1 MCDDTVRVALRIRP
15 LVESELA
22 KGCQVCL
29 DTVPGE
35 QQVRI
40 SNTDKA
46 FTYNYVF
53 PPYVGQEDFY
63 NTAIK
68 RLLDNT
74 FQGYNV
80 TILAYGQTGS
90 GKTYSMGTNYTGVEE
105 KGIIPR
111 IVCDIF
117 KTIESKTD
125 WSFKVAVSFME
136 LYQEQL
142 YDLLSDKQKSQSIV
156 DIREDSKSI
165 KIVGVTE
172 KEVANAKET
181 LECLTQGSMGRVTG
195 ATAMNAHSSRS
206 HAIFTLCISQQK
218 RDDPNTAIVAKFHLV
233 DLAGSERSKK
243 TQATGERFKEGVN
256 INKGLLA
263 LGNVISQ
270 LGDGAPGTY
279 IGYRDSK
286 LTRLLQDSLG
296 GNSMTLM
303 VACVSPADY
312 NLDETLSTLR
322 YADRAR
328 KIKNKPIVNQDPKV
342 AEINRLN
349 KLIQELRLALMN
361 QELGVTCPKEHEAL
375 EEKYRLLQQKLRD
388 MTEKL
393 NSNLEEFVVMHER
406 AEMAEQA
413 REKIRLALALLLD
426 EFSQV
431 LQDFSTCPDIDDEQ
445 CNKLK
450 AMYDKMLDIQ
460 NDERKASEQLL
471 NHEISNS
478 KNCGAHMAE
487 NVEECVR
494 AEASSNGVEDS
505 LDYFDKKEE
514 EHTLRQAE
522 RNNEVQNINKELA
535 LKESLVS
542 ELLKSVTQ
550 QTAES
555 NRNVVEMEQEIKRL
569 HAEKEEHLQVVH
581 THNISSKLAETRRK
595 KVQEL
600 EKRIAELTRKCVE
613 QNKIIKGKE
622 KQDQKIKTLSR
633 EIQLLK
639 ETRVKLIRQMRN
651 DANNFTKWKQFKEK
665 EINKLKAQDRKR
677 DCEMVRMKIEHN
689 KQENVFK
696 RKMEEAFAVNKR
708 LKGALE
714 MQKKAMQRQD
724 KKAANNREEIKT
736 WVAQELEVLTATVE
750 MDYSLEKLMQDRAS
764 WVHQLEQLEKSNGN
778 PDEGELATITEFI
791 QLRNAQIADL
801 QQKILES
808 DQETRSSTRWNVIRT
823 TADAKVGLETVF
835 QIVTQDRKQQ
845 CYKYDQL
852 KEKNQDLEVRL
863 EEYEKR
869 LEKYEKRLKE
879 CGRVN
884 TISSSDTSSSDAE
897 TKSLTKSKRQVL
909 ENNLNRANKPLPKK
923 RRGEGSTEVIDE
935 NAYLSPDESSM
946 IEDDIDKDPD
956 WKKTPLYNRI
966 QKMQNK
972 SKLSIQRL
980 TFKFEP
986 NGSLIRCA
994 CKTKC
999 ATRICTCR
1007 KNGVACADCGCDAV
1021 QCQNKDPQNSHASLF
1036 SDEKKNEVTQMG
1048 LEKLTDHIF

>member
-1 MCDDTVRVALRIRP
+1 MCDDSVRVALRIRP
-15 LVESELA
+15 LVESELE
-22 KGCQVCL
+22 KGCQLCL
-29 DTVPGE
+29 DAIPGE
-35 QQVRI
+35 PQVRVCN
-40 SNTDKA
+40 SDKA

-53 PPYVGQEDFY
+53 PPHIGQEDFY
-63 NTAIK
+63 NTAI
-68 RLLDNT
+68 RQLLDNI

-90 GKTYSMGTNYTGVEE
+90 GKTHSMGTTYTGVGE

-111 IVCDIF
+111 VIDDIF
-117 KTIESKTD
+117 EIIKSKED

-156 DIREDSKSI
+156 DIREDGKSI
-165 KIVGVTE
+165 KIVGITE
-172 KEVANAKET
+172 KEVTNAEET
-181 LECLTQGSMGRVTG
+181 LECLVQGSMGRVTG

-206 HAIFTLCISQQK
+206 HAIFTLCIRQQK
-218 RDDPNTAIVAKFHLV
+218 RDDPNTATVAKFHLV

-270 LGDGAPGTY
+270 LGEGASGTY

-349 KLIQELRLALMN
+349 KLVQELRLALAN
-361 QELGVTCPKEHEAL
+361 QELGVTCSKEHEQL
-375 EEKYRLLQQKLRD
+375 EEKYSMLQQKLRD

-393 NSNLEEFVVMHER
+393 NSNLEEIAIMHER
-406 AEMAEQA
+406 AEMIQQA
-413 REKIRLALALLLD
+413 REKIRTAMTLLLNEFQLVLEDFDACSEISD
-426 EFSQV
+426 EKR
-431 LQDFSTCPDIDDEQ
+431 
-445 CNKLK
+445 NKLK
-450 AMYDKMLDIQ
+450 AIYKKIVDIQ
-460 NDERKASEQLL
+460 IDEIKVSEELI

-478 KNCGAHMAE
+478 KNCSANM
-487 NVEECVR
+487 EEDVQHVHS
-494 AEASSNGVEDS
+494 EESNNVEDS

-542 ELLKSVTQ
+542 ELMKSVQNTV
-550 QTAES
+550 E
-555 NRNVVEMEQEIKRL
+555 NRDIAEMEQEIKRL
-569 HAEKEEHLQVVH
+569 HAEKEEHLQAVH
-581 THNISSKLAETRRK
+581 AHNISSKLAETRRK

-600 EKRIAELTRKCVE
+600 EKKITELTRKCME
-613 QNKIIKGKE
+613 QNKIIKMKE
-622 KQDQKIKTLSR
+622 KQDQKIKTLSG

-651 DANNFTKWKQFKEK
+651 DASNFTKWKHSKEK
-665 EINKLKAQDRKR
+665 EINRLRSQDRKR
-677 DCEMVRMKIEHN
+677 AYEIVRMKMEHN

-714 MQKKAMQRQD
+714 LQRKATQRQEKKANS
-724 KKAANNREEIKT
+724 KEEIKT
-736 WVAQELEVLTATVE
+736 WMAQELEVLMATVE
-750 MDYSLEKLMQDRAS
+750 ASYSLEKLMQDRAS
-764 WVHQLEQLEKSNGN
+764 WVRQLEQLKKHSDPNE
-778 PDEGELATITEFI
+778 EEIVTITEFVE
-791 QLRNAQIADL
+791 LRNAQISDL

-808 DQETRSSTRWNVIRT
+808 DQETRVNTRWNIIRT
-823 TADAKVGLETVF
+823 VADAKVAFEMAF
-835 QIVTQDRKQQ
+835 HIVAQDRKQQ
-845 CYKYDQL
+845 CYKYNEL
-852 KEKNQDLEVRL
+852 KEKYQNLEVQL
-863 EEYEKR
+863 EQYKKQEKENKMSR
-869 LEKYEKRLKE
+869 
-879 CGRVN
+879 
-884 TISSSDTSSSDAE
+884 TSSSDIE
-897 TKSLTKSKRQVL
+897 TLTKSNEQVL
-909 ENNLNRANKPLPKK
+909 TENNLNNENKKSWSK
-923 RRGEGSTEVIDE
+923 RRKMESKIDIDE
-935 NAYLSPDESSM
+935 NAYLSHDDSLV
-946 IEDDIDKDPD
+946 IEDDVDKDPD

-966 QKMQNK
+966 QKLQNK
-972 SKLSIQRL
+972 SKLSFQRL
-980 TFKFEP
+980 TFKMES
-986 NGSLIRCA
+986 NESSIRCA

-999 ATRICTCR
+999 ATRLCTCR
-1007 KNGVACADCGCDAV
+1007 KNGVTCNNCNCDSE
-1021 QCQNKDPQNSHASLF
+1021 QCQNNDKENLRTTLF
-1036 SDEKKNEVTQMG
+1036 SDVIENEARC
-1048 LEKLTDHIF
+1048 D

>member
-1 MCDDTVRVALRIRP
+1 MNKFSCGLLSHQMCDDSVRVALRIRP
-15 LVESELA
+15 LVESELE
-22 KGCQVCL
+22 KGCQLCL
-29 DTVPGE
+29 DAIPGE
-35 QQVRI
+35 PQVRVCN
-40 SNTDKA
+40 SDKA

-53 PPYVGQEDFY
+53 PPHIGQEDFY
-63 NTAIK
+63 NTAI
-68 RLLDNT
+68 RQLLDNI

-90 GKTYSMGTNYTGVEE
+90 GKTHSMGTTYTGVGE

-111 IVCDIF
+111 VIDDIF
-117 KTIESKTD
+117 EIIKSKED

-156 DIREDSKSI
+156 DIREDGKSI
-165 KIVGVTE
+165 KIVGITE
-172 KEVANAKET
+172 KEVTNAEET
-181 LECLTQGSMGRVTG
+181 LECLVQGSMGRVTG

-206 HAIFTLCISQQK
+206 HAIFTLCIRQQK
-218 RDDPNTAIVAKFHLV
+218 RDDPNTATVAKFHLV

-270 LGDGAPGTY
+270 LGEGASGTY

-349 KLIQELRLALMN
+349 KLVQELRLALAN
-361 QELGVTCPKEHEAL
+361 QELGVTCSKEHEQL
-375 EEKYRLLQQKLRD
+375 EEKYSMLQQKLRD

-393 NSNLEEFVVMHER
+393 NSNLEEIAIMHER
-406 AEMAEQA
+406 AEMIQQA
-413 REKIRLALALLLD
+413 REKIRTAMTLLLNEFQLVLEDFDACSEISD
-426 EFSQV
+426 EKR
-431 LQDFSTCPDIDDEQ
+431 
-445 CNKLK
+445 NKLK
-450 AMYDKMLDIQ
+450 AIYKKIVDIQ
-460 NDERKASEQLL
+460 IDEIKVSEELI

-478 KNCGAHMAE
+478 KNCSANM
-487 NVEECVR
+487 EEDVQHVHS
-494 AEASSNGVEDS
+494 EESNNVEDS

-542 ELLKSVTQ
+542 ELMKSVQNTV
-550 QTAES
+550 E
-555 NRNVVEMEQEIKRL
+555 NRDIAEMEQEIKRL
-569 HAEKEEHLQVVH
+569 HAEKEEHLQAVH
-581 THNISSKLAETRRK
+581 AHNISSKLAETRRK

-600 EKRIAELTRKCVE
+600 EKKITELTRKCME
-613 QNKIIKGKE
+613 QNKIIKMKE
-622 KQDQKIKTLSR
+622 KQDQKIKTLSG

-651 DANNFTKWKQFKEK
+651 DASNFTKWKHSKEK
-665 EINKLKAQDRKR
+665 EINRLRSQDRKR
-677 DCEMVRMKIEHN
+677 AYEIVRMKMEHN

-714 MQKKAMQRQD
+714 LQRKATQRQEKKANS
-724 KKAANNREEIKT
+724 KEEIKT
-736 WVAQELEVLTATVE
+736 WMAQELEVLMATVE
-750 MDYSLEKLMQDRAS
+750 ASYSLEKLMQDRAS
-764 WVHQLEQLEKSNGN
+764 WVRQLEQLKKHSDPNE
-778 PDEGELATITEFI
+778 EEIVTITEFVE
-791 QLRNAQIADL
+791 LRNAQISDL

-808 DQETRSSTRWNVIRT
+808 DQETRVNTRWNIIRT
-823 TADAKVGLETVF
+823 VADAKVAFEMAF
-835 QIVTQDRKQQ
+835 HIVAQDRKQQ
-845 CYKYDQL
+845 CYKYNEL
-852 KEKNQDLEVRL
+852 KEKYQNLEVQL
-863 EEYEKR
+863 EQYKKQEKENKMSR
-869 LEKYEKRLKE
+869 
-879 CGRVN
+879 
-884 TISSSDTSSSDAE
+884 TSSSDIE
-897 TKSLTKSKRQVL
+897 TLTKSNEQVL
-909 ENNLNRANKPLPKK
+909 TENNLNNENKKSWSK
-923 RRGEGSTEVIDE
+923 RRKMESKIDIDE
-935 NAYLSPDESSM
+935 NAYLSHDDSLV
-946 IEDDIDKDPD
+946 IEDDVDKDPD

-966 QKMQNK
+966 QKLQNK
-972 SKLSIQRL
+972 SKLSFQRL
-980 TFKFEP
+980 TFKMES
-986 NGSLIRCA
+986 NESSIRCA

-999 ATRICTCR
+999 ATRLCTCR
-1007 KNGVACADCGCDAV
+1007 KNGVTCNNCNCDSE
-1021 QCQNKDPQNSHASLF
+1021 QCQNNDKENLRTTLF
-1036 SDEKKNEVTQMG
+1036 SDVIENEARC
-1048 LEKLTDHIF
+1048 D